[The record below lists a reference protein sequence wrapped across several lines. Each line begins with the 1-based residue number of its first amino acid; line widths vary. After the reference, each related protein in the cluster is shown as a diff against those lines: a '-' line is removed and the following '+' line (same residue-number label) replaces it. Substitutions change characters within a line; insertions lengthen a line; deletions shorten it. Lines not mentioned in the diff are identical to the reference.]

1 MKRGGISTLEL
12 LVVVA
17 VLAILLG
24 IGTPNYLRWRA
35 SSVTFEAA
43 QQFARDV
50 DKQRTLA
57 KRENESKA
65 LNVPSNGTS
74 YTLLDGDL
82 SSATSR
88 SVSLP
93 AGIEI
98 APLDSNTGFTFEP
111 PFGAIAETPSKYD
124 FEIRW
129 QANPNI
135 KRTVRVTTV
144 LGKVI
149 IQ

>member
-1 MKRGGISTLEL
+1 MRRAGLSLLESL
-12 LVVVA
+12 I
-17 VLAILLG
+17 VLAILGILLG

-50 DKQRTLA
+50 DKQRSLA
-57 KRENESKA
+57 KRENDAKA
-65 LNVPSNGTS
+65 LNVPATGSS

-82 SSATSR
+82 SGTVR
-88 SVSLP
+88 RTVSLP
-93 AGIEI
+93 PGTEI
-98 APLDSNTGFTFEP
+98 APLGSDTGFTFEP
-111 PFGAIAETPSKYD
+111 PFGAIAEAPPKYD

-129 QANPNI
+129 QKNPSI